1 MSEQFKIIE
10 NKKMSEKNEI
20 TAGSLYQVTLRE
32 VTNNDLQEIDPDFYT
47 SISNFV
53 GKLKGENY
61 DGLETKINNN
71 LINLITELVTL
82 VFRIRVEKIK
92 DSSVNTD
99 KLLNIEKFILTS
111 EDETKEREEMIL
123 SGILNG
129 KSKLLESIAQKTKM
143 QLVSVRILKE
153 VEQMIGSDSE
163 NYGPFKPEDIAT
175 IPLENAQTLIME
187 NLAVKIRIEK

>member
-20 TAGSLYQVTLRE
+20 TAESLYQVTLRE

-53 GKLKGENY
+53 GKLRGENY
-61 DGLETKINNN
+61 DGMETKINNN

-92 DSSVNTD
+92 DSSVNTN

-123 SGILNG
+123 SGIING
-129 KSKLLESIAQKTKM
+129 KSKLLESVGQKTKM

-175 IPLENAQTLIME
+175 IPFENAQTLITE

>member
-1 MSEQFKIIE
+1 
-10 NKKMSEKNEI
+10 MSEKNEV

-53 GKLKGENY
+53 GKLRGENY
-61 DGLETKINNN
+61 DGMETKINNN

-92 DSSVNTD
+92 DSSVNTN

-123 SGILNG
+123 SGIING
-129 KSKLLESIAQKTKM
+129 KSKLLESVGQKTKM

>member
-47 SISNFV
+47 SISIFI
-53 GKLKGENY
+53 GKLRGENY
-61 DGLETKINNN
+61 DGIETKINNN
-71 LINLITELVTL
+71 LINMMTELVTL
-82 VFRIRVEKIK
+82 VLRIRIEKIK
-92 DSSVNTD
+92 DSSINI
-99 KLLNIEKFILTS
+99 KNLLDIEKFILTS

-129 KSKLLESIAQKTKM
+129 KSKLLESIAEKTNM

-175 IPLENAQTLIME
+175 IPLENAQTLITE

>member
-10 NKKMSEKNEI
+10 NKKMSEKNEM

-47 SISNFV
+47 SISNFI

-61 DGLETKINNN
+61 DGAESKINNN
-71 LINLITELVTL
+71 LIGLITELATL
-82 VFRIRVEKIK
+82 VLRIRIEKIK
-92 DSSVNTD
+92 DSSVNI
-99 KLLNIEKFILTS
+99 KNLLDIEKFILTS

-153 VEQMIGSDSE
+153 VEQMMGSDSE

-175 IPLENAQTLIME
+175 IPLENAQTLITK
-187 NLAVKIRIEK
+187 NLAVKIHIEK

>member
-1 MSEQFKIIE
+1 
-10 NKKMSEKNEI
+10 MSEKNEI

-53 GKLKGENY
+53 GKLRGENY
-61 DGLETKINNN
+61 DGMETKINNN

>member
-20 TAGSLYQVTLRE
+20 TAESLYQVTLRE

-47 SISNFV
+47 YISNFI
-53 GKLKGENY
+53 GKLRGENY
-61 DGLETKINNN
+61 DGAESKINNN
-71 LINLITELVTL
+71 LIGLITELATL
-82 VFRIRVEKIK
+82 VLRIRIEKIK
-92 DSSVNTD
+92 DSSVNIK
-99 KLLNIEKFILTS
+99 KLLDIEKFILTS
-111 EDETKEREEMIL
+111 EDKTKESEEMIL

-153 VEQMIGSDSE
+153 VEQMMGSDSE

-175 IPLENAQTLIME
+175 IPLENAQTLITK
-187 NLAVKIRIEK
+187 NLAVKIHIEK

>member
-47 SISNFV
+47 SISIFI
-53 GKLKGENY
+53 GKLRGENY
-61 DGLETKINNN
+61 DGIETKINNN
-71 LINLITELVTL
+71 LINMMTELVTL
-82 VFRIRVEKIK
+82 VLRIRIEKIK
-92 DSSVNTD
+92 DSSINI
-99 KLLNIEKFILTS
+99 KNLLDIEKFILTS

-129 KSKLLESIAQKTKM
+129 KSKLLESIVQKTKI

-175 IPLENAQTLIME
+175 IPLENAQTLITE

>member
-1 MSEQFKIIE
+1 
-10 NKKMSEKNEI
+10 MSEKNEI
-20 TAGSLYQVTLRE
+20 TTESLYQVTLRE

-47 SISNFV
+47 NISIFI
-53 GKLKGENY
+53 GKLRGENY
-61 DGLETKINNN
+61 DGIETKINNN
-71 LINLITELVTL
+71 LINLITELLTL

-92 DSSVNTD
+92 DFSVNTK
-99 KLLNIEKFILTS
+99 KLLDIEKFILTS

-129 KSKLLESIAQKTKM
+129 KSKLLESIAEKTKM

-175 IPLENAQTLIME
+175 IPFENAQTLITE

>member
-1 MSEQFKIIE
+1 MPEQFKIIE
-10 NKKMSEKNEI
+10 NKKMSEKNEM
-20 TAGSLYQVTLRE
+20 TAESLYQVTLRE

-47 SISNFV
+47 YISNFI
-53 GKLKGENY
+53 GKLRGENY
-61 DGLETKINNN
+61 DGAESKINNN
-71 LINLITELVTL
+71 LIGLITELATL
-82 VFRIRVEKIK
+82 VLRIRIEKIK
-92 DSSVNTD
+92 DSTVNIK
-99 KLLNIEKFILTS
+99 KLLDIEEFILTS

-129 KSKLLESIAQKTKM
+129 KSKLLESIAQKTKT

-175 IPLENAQTLIME
+175 IPLENAQRLITE

>member
-1 MSEQFKIIE
+1 MPEQFKIIE
-10 NKKMSEKNEI
+10 NKKMSEKNEM

-47 SISNFV
+47 YVSNFI
-53 GKLKGENY
+53 GKLRGENY
-61 DGLETKINNN
+61 DGAESKINNN
-71 LINLITELVTL
+71 LICLITELATL
-82 VFRIRVEKIK
+82 VLRIRIEKIK
-92 DSSVNTD
+92 DSSVNI
-99 KLLNIEKFILTS
+99 KNLLDIEKFILTS

-129 KSKLLESIAQKTKM
+129 KSKLLESIAQKTKI

>member
-1 MSEQFKIIE
+1 MPEQFKIIE
-10 NKKMSEKNEI
+10 NKKMSEKNEM
-20 TAGSLYQVTLRE
+20 TAESLYQVTLRE
-32 VTNNDLQEIDPDFYT
+32 VTNNGLQEIDPDFYT
-47 SISNFV
+47 YISNFI
-53 GKLKGENY
+53 GKLRGENY
-61 DGLETKINNN
+61 DGAESKINNN
-71 LINLITELVTL
+71 LIGLITELATL
-82 VFRIRVEKIK
+82 VLRIRIEKIK
-92 DSSVNTD
+92 DSTVNIK
-99 KLLNIEKFILTS
+99 KLLDIEEFILTS

-129 KSKLLESIAQKTKM
+129 KSKLLESIAQKTKT

-175 IPLENAQTLIME
+175 IPLENAQRLITE

>member
-47 SISNFV
+47 YVSNFI
-53 GKLKGENY
+53 GKLRGENY
-61 DGLETKINNN
+61 DGAESKINNN
-71 LINLITELVTL
+71 LIGLITELATL
-82 VFRIRVEKIK
+82 VLRIRIEKIK
-92 DSSVNTD
+92 DSSVNI
-99 KLLNIEKFILTS
+99 KNLLDIEKFILTS

-129 KSKLLESIAQKTKM
+129 KSKLLESIAQKTKI

-175 IPLENAQTLIME
+175 IPLENAQTLITE

>member
-20 TAGSLYQVTLRE
+20 TTESLYQVTLRE

-47 SISNFV
+47 SISIFI
-53 GKLKGENY
+53 GKLRGENY
-61 DGLETKINNN
+61 DGIETKINNN
-71 LINLITELVTL
+71 LINMMTELVTL
-82 VFRIRVEKIK
+82 VLMIRIEKIK
-92 DSSVNTD
+92 DSSINI
-99 KLLNIEKFILTS
+99 KNLLDIEKFILTS

-129 KSKLLESIAQKTKM
+129 KSKLLESIAEKTKM

-175 IPLENAQTLIME
+175 IPFENAQTLITE

>member
-10 NKKMSEKNEI
+10 NKKMSEKNEM

-47 SISNFV
+47 SISIFI
-53 GKLKGENY
+53 GKLRGENY
-61 DGLETKINNN
+61 DGIETKINNN
-71 LINLITELVTL
+71 LINMMTELVTL
-82 VFRIRVEKIK
+82 VLRIRIEKIK
-92 DSSVNTD
+92 DSSINI
-99 KLLNIEKFILTS
+99 KNLLDIEKFILTS

-129 KSKLLESIAQKTKM
+129 KSKLLESIAEKTKM

-175 IPLENAQTLIME
+175 IPLENAQTLITE

>member
-20 TAGSLYQVTLRE
+20 ITGSLYQIALRE
-32 VTNNDLQEIDPDFYT
+32 VTNNELQQIDSDFYM
-47 SISNFV
+47 SISDFI
-53 GKLKGENY
+53 GKIRDENY
-61 DGLETKINNN
+61 DGIESKINRN
-71 LINLITELVTL
+71 LAEFITELTTL
-82 VFRIRVEKIK
+82 ILRIRIGKIK
-92 DSSVNTD
+92 KLPINTK
-99 KLLNIEKFILTS
+99 KLLDIEKFILTS

-123 SGILNG
+123 ASILGG
-129 KSKLLESIAQKTKM
+129 KSKLLQSIALKTKT

-163 NYGPFKPEDIAT
+163 NYGPFKPEDIVT
-175 IPLENAQTLIME
+175 IPFENAQTLITE

>member
-20 TAGSLYQVTLRE
+20 ITESLYQVTLRE

-47 SISNFV
+47 NISIFI
-53 GKLKGENY
+53 GKLRGENY
-61 DGLETKINNN
+61 DGIETKINNN
-71 LINLITELVTL
+71 LINMMTELVTL
-82 VFRIRVEKIK
+82 VLRIRIEKIK
-92 DSSVNTD
+92 DSSINVKN
-99 KLLNIEKFILTS
+99 LLDIEKFILTS

-129 KSKLLESIAQKTKM
+129 KSKLLESIAEKTKM

-175 IPLENAQTLIME
+175 IPLENAQTLITE

>member
-1 MSEQFKIIE
+1 MPEQFKIIE
-10 NKKMSEKNEI
+10 NKKMSEKNEM
-20 TAGSLYQVTLRE
+20 TAESLYQVTLRE

-47 SISNFV
+47 YISNFI
-53 GKLKGENY
+53 GKLRGENY
-61 DGLETKINNN
+61 DGAESKINNN
-71 LINLITELVTL
+71 LIGLITELATL
-82 VFRIRVEKIK
+82 VLRIRIEKIK
-92 DSSVNTD
+92 DSSVNIK
-99 KLLNIEKFILTS
+99 KLLDIEKFILTS

-129 KSKLLESIAQKTKM
+129 KSKLLESIAQKTKT

-175 IPLENAQTLIME
+175 IPLENAQRLITE

>member
-10 NKKMSEKNEI
+10 NKKMSEKNEV

-53 GKLKGENY
+53 GKLRGENY
-61 DGLETKINNN
+61 DGMETKINNN

-92 DSSVNTD
+92 DSSVNTN

-123 SGILNG
+123 SGIING
-129 KSKLLESIAQKTKM
+129 KSKLLESVGQKTKM

-175 IPLENAQTLIME
+175 IPLENAQTLITE

>member
-47 SISNFV
+47 SISIFI
-53 GKLKGENY
+53 GKLRGENY
-61 DGLETKINNN
+61 DGIETKINNN
-71 LINLITELVTL
+71 LINMMTELVTL
-82 VFRIRVEKIK
+82 VLRIRIEKIK
-92 DSSVNTD
+92 DSSINI
-99 KLLNIEKFILTS
+99 KNLLDIEKFILTS

-153 VEQMIGSDSE
+153 VEQMMGSDSE

-175 IPLENAQTLIME
+175 IPLENAQTLITE

>member
-111 EDETKEREEMIL
+111 EDKTKESEEMIL

-153 VEQMIGSDSE
+153 VEQMMGSDSE

-175 IPLENAQTLIME
+175 IPLENAQTLITK
-187 NLAVKIRIEK
+187 NLAVKIHIEK

>member
-20 TAGSLYQVTLRE
+20 TTESLYQVTLRE

-47 SISNFV
+47 NISIFI
-53 GKLKGENY
+53 GKLRGENY
-61 DGLETKINNN
+61 DGIETKINNN
-71 LINLITELVTL
+71 LINLITELLTL

-92 DSSVNTD
+92 DFSVNTK
-99 KLLNIEKFILTS
+99 KLLDIEKFILTS

-129 KSKLLESIAQKTKM
+129 KSKLLESIAEKTKM

-175 IPLENAQTLIME
+175 IPFENAQTLITE

>member
-20 TAGSLYQVTLRE
+20 ITESLYQVTLRE

-47 SISNFV
+47 SISIFI
-53 GKLKGENY
+53 GKLRGENY
-61 DGLETKINNN
+61 DGIETKINNN
-71 LINLITELVTL
+71 LINMMTELVTL
-82 VFRIRVEKIK
+82 VLRIRIEKIK
-92 DSSVNTD
+92 DSSINVKN
-99 KLLNIEKFILTS
+99 LLDIEKFILTS

-175 IPLENAQTLIME
+175 IPLENAQTLITK
-187 NLAVKIRIEK
+187 NLAVKIHIEK

>member
-1 MSEQFKIIE
+1 MPEQFKIIE

-20 TAGSLYQVTLRE
+20 TAESLYQVTLRE
-32 VTNNDLQEIDPDFYT
+32 ITNNDLQEIDPDFYT
-47 SISNFV
+47 YISNFI
-53 GKLKGENY
+53 GKLRGENY
-61 DGLETKINNN
+61 DGAESKINNN
-71 LINLITELVTL
+71 LIGLITELATL
-82 VFRIRVEKIK
+82 VLRIRIEKIK
-92 DSSVNTD
+92 DSSVNTK
-99 KLLNIEKFILTS
+99 KLLDIEEFILTS

-129 KSKLLESIAQKTKM
+129 KSKLLESIAQKTKT

-163 NYGPFKPEDIAT
+163 NYGPFKPEDIVT
-175 IPLENAQTLIME
+175 IPLENAQRLITE

>member
-10 NKKMSEKNEI
+10 NKKMSEKNEV

-47 SISNFV
+47 SISIFI
-53 GKLKGENY
+53 GKLRGENY
-61 DGLETKINNN
+61 DGIETKINNN
-71 LINLITELVTL
+71 LINMMTELVTL
-82 VFRIRVEKIK
+82 VLRIRIEKIK
-92 DSSVNTD
+92 DSSINI
-99 KLLNIEKFILTS
+99 KNLLDIEKFILTS

-129 KSKLLESIAQKTKM
+129 KSKLLESIAEKTKM

-175 IPLENAQTLIME
+175 IPFENAQTLITE

>member
-47 SISNFV
+47 SISIFI
-53 GKLKGENY
+53 GKLRGENY
-61 DGLETKINNN
+61 DGIETKINNN
-71 LINLITELVTL
+71 LINMMTELVTL
-82 VFRIRVEKIK
+82 VLRIRIEKIK
-92 DSSVNTD
+92 DSSINI
-99 KLLNIEKFILTS
+99 KNLLDIEKFILTS

-129 KSKLLESIAQKTKM
+129 KSKLLESIAEKTKM

-175 IPLENAQTLIME
+175 IPFENAQTLITE

>member
-1 MSEQFKIIE
+1 
-10 NKKMSEKNEI
+10 MSEKNEI

-47 SISNFV
+47 SISIFI
-53 GKLKGENY
+53 GKLRGENY
-61 DGLETKINNN
+61 DGIETKINNN
-71 LINLITELVTL
+71 LINMMTELVTL
-82 VFRIRVEKIK
+82 VLRIRIEKIK
-92 DSSVNTD
+92 DSSINI
-99 KLLNIEKFILTS
+99 KNLLDIEKFILTS

-129 KSKLLESIAQKTKM
+129 KSKLLESIAEKTKM

-175 IPLENAQTLIME
+175 IPLENAQTLITE

>member
-47 SISNFV
+47 SISIFI
-53 GKLKGENY
+53 GKLRGENY
-61 DGLETKINNN
+61 DGIETKINNN
-71 LINLITELVTL
+71 LINMMTELVTL
-82 VFRIRVEKIK
+82 VLRIRIEKIK
-92 DSSVNTD
+92 DSSINVKN
-99 KLLNIEKFILTS
+99 LLDIEKFILTS

-129 KSKLLESIAQKTKM
+129 KSKLLESIAEKTKM

-175 IPLENAQTLIME
+175 IPLENAQTLITE

>member
-10 NKKMSEKNEI
+10 NKKMSEKNEV

-53 GKLKGENY
+53 GKLRGENY
-61 DGLETKINNN
+61 DGMETKINNN

-92 DSSVNTD
+92 DSSVNTN

-123 SGILNG
+123 SGIING
-129 KSKLLESIAQKTKM
+129 KSKLLESVGQKTKM

-175 IPLENAQTLIME
+175 IPFENAQTLIAE

>member
-20 TAGSLYQVTLRE
+20 TAESLYQVTLRE

-53 GKLKGENY
+53 GKLRGENY
-61 DGLETKINNN
+61 DGMETKINNN

-92 DSSVNTD
+92 DSSVNTN

-123 SGILNG
+123 SGIING
-129 KSKLLESIAQKTKM
+129 KSKLLESVGQKTKM

>member
-1 MSEQFKIIE
+1 MPEQFKIIE
-10 NKKMSEKNEI
+10 NKKMSEKNEM
-20 TAGSLYQVTLRE
+20 TAESLYQVTLRE
-32 VTNNDLQEIDPDFYT
+32 ITNNDLQEIDPDFYT
-47 SISNFV
+47 YISNFI
-53 GKLKGENY
+53 GKLRGENY
-61 DGLETKINNN
+61 DGAESKINNN
-71 LINLITELVTL
+71 LIGLITELTTL
-82 VFRIRVEKIK
+82 VLRIRIEKIK
-92 DSSVNTD
+92 DSSVNTK
-99 KLLNIEKFILTS
+99 KLLDIEEFILTS

-129 KSKLLESIAQKTKM
+129 KSKLLESVAQKTKT

-175 IPLENAQTLIME
+175 IPLENAQRLITE